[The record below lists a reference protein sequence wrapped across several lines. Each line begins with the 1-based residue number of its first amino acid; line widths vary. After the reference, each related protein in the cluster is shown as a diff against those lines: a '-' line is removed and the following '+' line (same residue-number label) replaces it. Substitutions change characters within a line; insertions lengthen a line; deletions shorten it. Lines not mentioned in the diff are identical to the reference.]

1 MIPCVNVSNSSAVIT
16 TGFLSLHK
24 RFDQIVAFSGI
35 GINAVVIV
43 MDWMVVTR
51 IIQYVGGAWWAVLLI
66 KG

>member
-16 TGFLSLHK
+16 TGFSSLHK

-43 MDWMVVTR
+43 MGWMVVR
-51 IIQYVGGAWWAVLLI
+51 LC
-66 KG
+66 